1 MSSVSS
7 ASDIEEDCILLPLTE
22 IEVVE
27 EEEES
32 TSSDSAEE
40 IPSSVSKQ
48 RRVSLASIRRQ
59 RKLGTLASL
68 RPTSQPIS
76 IPAREQRQ
84 TPVVSIPVKNWR
96 IAIQKAREFVK
107 NSPNAWQKFGLEKH
121 ATEKATR
128 HRYNAL
134 RKSWSEDTVLVKME
148 DEPFDHGAM
157 RECFRLKKLSNFSRS
172 LDWNRASNY
181 VAKRY
186 IEKVERDVYFEDVK
200 LQMDAKLWGEEF
212 NRHDPPKK
220 VDIMQVVMLE
230 FKDRPGSPLYHLE
243 HFIEGKYIKYN
254 SNSGFVEDES
264 LRCTPQAFSHFTFE
278 RSSHNLIVVDIQGV
292 GDLWT
297 DPQIHTKEGTDYG
310 DGNLGTKGMALYF
323 HSHACN
329 RICKAL
335 NLTPFDLSNSEIAD
349 LERAQFI
356 QTSSKTI
363 LRGSEEIVIDP
374 RLKNTG
380 DITLFLR
387 QRSESPRNSPRVS
400 ESEDV
405 AMSTSVSPPYSPI
418 DFLDDDPFAASLRR
432 LRSDSENS
440 SVTRGRVRYDS
451 EMSDC
456 FDDTMSPEE
465 EAEHEEFA
473 RRQVSRPSCVTLE
486 VNFRRMSLIQGQLT
500 GGSVLGEKNPRV
512 CKEGSILGRVHLEMA
527 KYHENGRFA
536 PQQGLNM
543 LHQEEVDWDSA
554 IFHLEKAAVCGVLEA
569 IVALARM
576 FLQLPHDVLEGAHV
590 ENTEENTNRG
600 VDYMRMAAVAGDRSA
615 MIYLANGYHTGIG
628 LGTEREIDW
637 IEATRWYSQ
646 AVSQSG
652 EDEEGCYDAT
662 MEDPAYVLMAKE
674 AELYRQGG
682 HGLERDPERAAELY
696 NEAAEL
702 AMAAMKGRLA
712 SKYFMFAE
720 ECWGEMEE

>member
-7 ASDIEEDCILLPLTE
+7 ASDMEEDCILLPLTE

-68 RPTSQPIS
+68 RPASQPIS

-335 NLTPFDLSNSEIAD
+335 NLTPFDLSNTEIAS

-500 GGSVLGEKNPRV
+500 GGSVLGE
-512 CKEGSILGRVHLEMA
+512 VHLEMA

-536 PQQGLNM
+536 PQEGLNM

-637 IEATRWYSQ
+637 VEATRWYSQ

-696 NEAAEL
+696 NEAAEQ

-712 SKYFMFAE
+712 SKYFMIAE

>member
-7 ASDIEEDCILLPLTE
+7 ASDMEEDCILLPLTE

-68 RPTSQPIS
+68 RPASQPIS

-335 NLTPFDLSNSEIAD
+335 NLTPFDLSNTEIAS

-440 SVTRGRVRYDS
+440 SVTR
-451 EMSDC
+451 
-456 FDDTMSPEE
+456 

-500 GGSVLGEKNPRV
+500 GGSVLGE
-512 CKEGSILGRVHLEMA
+512 VHLEMA

-536 PQQGLNM
+536 PQEGLNM

-637 IEATRWYSQ
+637 VEATRWYSQ

-696 NEAAEL
+696 NEAAEQ

-712 SKYFMFAE
+712 SKYFMIAE

>member
-1 MSSVSS
+1 MSVSS
-7 ASDIEEDCILLPLTE
+7 TSEEEECILMPLTE
-22 IEVVE
+22 VEVVE
-27 EEEES
+27 EEETEDM
-32 TSSDSAEE
+32 SSDSAEE
-40 IPSSVSKQ
+40 PPTPVSKQ
-48 RRVSLASIRRQ
+48 RRVSFASIRRQ
-59 RKLGTLASL
+59 RTLGTLASL
-68 RPTSQPIS
+68 RPGPVSEPIA
-76 IPAREQRQ
+76 IPEREPTTTRQ
-84 TPVVSIPVKNWR
+84 VSNSVKNWR
-96 IAIQKAREFVK
+96 VAIKKAREFVK
-107 NSPNAWQKFGLEKH
+107 NTPNSWQKFGLEKH
-121 ATEKATR
+121 ETEKATR

-134 RKSWSEDTVLVKME
+134 RKTWSEDIVLVKME

-186 IEKVERDVYFEDVK
+186 IEKVDRDVYFEDVK

-220 VDIMQVVMLE
+220 VDIMQVVILE

-254 SNSGFVEDES
+254 SNSGFVEDEA

-278 RSSHNLIVVDIQGV
+278 RSSHNIIVVDIQGV

-297 DPQIHTKEGTDYG
+297 DPQIHTKEGTNYG

-323 HSHACN
+323 HSHSCN

-335 NLTPFDLSNSEIAD
+335 SLAPFDLSNSEIAN
-349 LERAQFI
+349 LEKAQML
-356 QTSSKTI
+356 QMSSKTI

-380 DITLFLR
+380 DITVFLR

-400 ESEDV
+400 ESEDFC
-405 AMSTSVSPPYSPI
+405 MSSSVSPPFSPLN
-418 DFLDDDPFAASLRR
+418 FMDDDPFSSLRR
-432 LRSDSENS
+432 FRSDSENS
-440 SVTRGRVRYDS
+440 SITRGRVRYDS

-456 FDDTMSPEE
+456 YDDDTMSPEE
-465 EAEHEEFA
+465 EAEQEEFA

-486 VNFRRMSLIQGQLT
+486 VNLRRMSVIQGQLT
-500 GGSVLGEKNPRV
+500 GGSILGE
-512 CKEGSILGRVHLEMA
+512 VHLEMA

-536 PQQGLNM
+536 PQQGLNL

-554 IFHLEKAAVCGVLEA
+554 IFHLEKAAMCGVLEA

-600 VDYMRMAAVAGDRSA
+600 VEYMRMAAVAGDRAA
-615 MIYLANGYHTGIG
+615 MIYLANAYHNGMG
-628 LGTEREIDW
+628 LGTDREIDW
-637 IEATRWYSQ
+637 VEATRWYSQ
-646 AVSQSG
+646 AVNQSG

-662 MEDPAYVLMAKE
+662 MEDPAYMLMAKA
-674 AELYRQGG
+674 AELYREGG
-682 HGLERDPERAAELY
+682 HGLEKDPERAAELY
-696 NEAAEL
+696 NDAAEQ

>member
-500 GGSVLGEKNPRV
+500 GGSVLGE
-512 CKEGSILGRVHLEMA
+512 VHLEMA

>member
-7 ASDIEEDCILLPLTE
+7 ASDMEEDCILLPLTE

-68 RPTSQPIS
+68 RPASQPIS

-335 NLTPFDLSNSEIAD
+335 NLTPFDLSNTEIAS

-440 SVTRGRVRYDS
+440 SVTR
-451 EMSDC
+451 
-456 FDDTMSPEE
+456 

-500 GGSVLGEKNPRV
+500 GGSVLGE
-512 CKEGSILGRVHLEMA
+512 VHLEMA

-536 PQQGLNM
+536 PQEGLNM

-590 ENTEENTNRG
+590 ERNR
-600 VDYMRMAAVAGDRSA
+600 
-615 MIYLANGYHTGIG
+615 
-628 LGTEREIDW
+628 LG
-637 IEATRWYSQ
+637 
-646 AVSQSG
+646 
-652 EDEEGCYDAT
+652 
-662 MEDPAYVLMAKE
+662 
-674 AELYRQGG
+674 GG
-682 HGLERDPERAAELY
+682 HTMVQPGCQPVRGRRGGLL
-696 NEAAEL
+696 
-702 AMAAMKGRLA
+702 
-712 SKYFMFAE
+712 
-720 ECWGEMEE
+720 

>member
-7 ASDIEEDCILLPLTE
+7 ASDMEEDCILLPLTE

-68 RPTSQPIS
+68 RPASQPIS

-335 NLTPFDLSNSEIAD
+335 NLTPFDLSNTEIAS

-440 SVTRGRVRYDS
+440 SVTR
-451 EMSDC
+451 
-456 FDDTMSPEE
+456 

-536 PQQGLNM
+536 PQEGLNM

-637 IEATRWYSQ
+637 VEATRWYSQ

-696 NEAAEL
+696 NEAAEQ

-712 SKYFMFAE
+712 SKYFMIAE